1 MTPGTLSDAQRQ
13 LFASQGYL
21 VVPGA
26 LAPAELAAVR
36 RAADEAER
44 RWRADPGLSG
54 VRRPDL
60 EQVLGI
66 MEHDPVLF
74 DLLEHPRVFPLV
86 RELLGP
92 DLMMLDHDY
101 FITPPGA
108 EIPQGWHFDFDLPAV
123 DHPRSRLAVKVFY
136 VLEDIPPDGGAT
148 LVLPGSHLAP
158 GGTRLPNS
166 EVPEELPGAVAL
178 ALPAGTAYLINDRI
192 YHSAGNNRSQVHRR
206 LLIYTYGHKW
216 MRMWDEYRPSPALAA
231 AAATPGRRQLL
242 GLTDPYA
249 PPAYSSPSPSSAV
262 PAPPAVPASFALP
275 ASPAVPTSPAVPA
288 PPAVPVPPA
297 APASFSLPASPTPP
311 APLAMTAEQRRS
323 FAANGYLVLPGV
335 LPPAE
340 LAAVRRA
347 ADEAE
352 ARWRADPDLPG
363 TRIPEFVEIAAIMEY
378 GPLLFDLAEH
388 PRIFPLVRD
397 ALGPDVALI
406 DHAYYITPSGGRIDG
421 TAWHTDVRTRVRGVH
436 HAGSTMMVRAMIAL
450 TDIAPDGGATLVLPG
465 SHLQPDDTPIPA
477 PATPEEMPGAVPLAC
492 TAGSAYFFNG
502 NLLHAPGNNRGPVT
516 RRVLLY
522 NYGHKWM
529 RMWSGHDPSPR
540 LATAARTPM
549 RRQLLGLTPPYR
561 GPDADLEAGSA

>member
-21 VVPGA
+21 VVPEA
-26 LAPAELAAVR
+26 LAPVELAAVR
-36 RAADEAER
+36 RAADAAER
-44 RWRADPGLSG
+44 RWRADPGLPG

-74 DLLEHPRVFPLV
+74 ELLEHPRVFPLV

-108 EIPQGWHFDFDLPAV
+108 AIPQGWHFDFDLPGV
-123 DHPRSRLAVKVFY
+123 DHPRSRLAVKAFY

-148 LVLPGSHLAP
+148 LLLPGSHLAP
-158 GGTRLPNS
+158 GGARLPNS
-166 EVPEELPGAVAL
+166 EVPEELPGAVPM
-178 ALPAGTAYLINDRI
+178 ALPAGSAYLINDRL
-192 YHSAGNNRSQVHRR
+192 YHSAGNNRSRVHRR

-216 MRMWDEYRPSPALAA
+216 MRMWDEYRPSPELAA
-231 AAATPGRRQLL
+231 RAATPGRRQLL
-242 GLTDPYA
+242 GLSDPYA
-249 PPAYSSPSPSSAV
+249 PPVDWEGAADSAASAATLGAP
-262 PAPPAVPASFALP
+262 PAPPFAPVVAATPVVPASLIAP
-275 ASPAVPTSPAVPA
+275 ASPSAPPVPA
-288 PPAVPVPPA
+288 
-297 APASFSLPASPTPP
+297 
-311 APLAMTAEQRRS
+311 AMTAEQRRF

-335 LPPAE
+335 LPSAE

-352 ARWRADPDLPG
+352 ARWRGDPGLPG
-363 TRIPEFVEIAAIMEY
+363 TRIPEFLEIAAIMEY
-378 GPLLFDLAEH
+378 GKLLFDLAEH
-388 PRIFPLVRD
+388 PGIFPLVRE

-406 DHAYYITPSGGRIDG
+406 DHAYYITPPGGRIDG
-421 TAWHTDVRTRVRGVH
+421 TAWHTDVRTRLRGVH

-465 SHLQPDDTPIPA
+465 SHLQPDGSAIPA
-477 PATPEEMPGAVPLAC
+477 PATPEEVPGAVPLAC

-502 NLLHAPGNNRGPVT
+502 NLLHAPANNRGTVT

-529 RMWSGHDPSPR
+529 RMWREHEPSPR
-540 LATAARTPM
+540 LAAAARTPM

-561 GPDADLEAGSA
+561 GPDAELSVGSLGVD